1 MKNIFNIKKNY
12 FNYFLFFFTIVGV
25 YLSLNIGITHD
36 EAHSTWIWEL
46 NKKKILKILFDI
58 NYEVISLNESLGY
71 NQDFN
76 LIALDSFHGFYGI
89 GFYLASFP
97 FEKLITFFYNLD
109 FINEE
114 GKQLLTKHPFVLIY
128 FVIGGL
134 YLKKILFLITN
145 NELTSNLSSIFFLTY
160 PYLFG
165 HSLFNVKDIPLM
177 SVWIVCTYFFA
188 KIMLEFFDHKKVR
201 FKKIFIISMLTAHLL
216 SLRIS
221 GILIFIEYLFF
232 IFFFIHFYKMNFI
245 YFLKSTYK
253 FVLIFLFSFLF
264 FLYSFYPSLW
274 ADPLRFFD
282 SISFMSQ
289 HFQSVCTVTLGEC
302 MKAQNLPSSYVFIW
316 LFYKLPIFILFG
328 ILVFIFTEKKI
339 FSNKQNVL
347 ILGPLISSVVTI
359 IFLLIF
365 FDVNLYDELRQILF
379 IFPLIFIISIVA
391 INQFLKKFFS
401 IFISL
406 FIIFF
411 LYQNLKLYPYNYLWI
426 NNFNLFTEVNKN
438 FEKDYWGVS
447 TKKIAQYFN
456 KNELNKN
463 ECLISNRNNGIKYFL
478 NRQNTCLK
486 TFNNLHKKNNRP
498 FYIALTERSL
508 NKGTP
513 NQCDLISGQS
523 IYINFSNEKIDLAK
537 IYKCD

>member
-1 MKNIFNIKKNY
+1 MKNILNIKKNY
-12 FNYFLFFFTIVGV
+12 FNYFLFFFTIIGI
-25 YLSLNIGITHD
+25 YLSLNTGITHD
-36 EAHSTWIWEL
+36 EAHSSWVWEL
-46 NKKKILKILFDI
+46 NKKKILKIFFDI
-58 NYEVISLNESLGY
+58 NYEVSSLNESLGY
-71 NQDFN
+71 NEDFN
-76 LIALDSFHGFYGI
+76 LIALDSFHGFYGV

-97 FEKLITFFYNLD
+97 FEKLITFFYNFN

-114 GKQLLTKHPFVLIY
+114 GKQLLIKHPFVVIY
-128 FVIGGL
+128 FILGGL
-134 YLKKILFLITN
+134 FLKKILYLITK

-177 SVWIVCTYFFA
+177 SVWIICSYFFI
-188 KIMLEFFDHKKVR
+188 KIMFEFFENKEVKK
-201 FKKIFIISMLTAHLL
+201 KNLFILSILTAHLI

-232 IFFFIHFYKMNFI
+232 ISFFIHYYKTNFF
-245 YFLKSTYK
+245 YFLKKTFK
-253 FVLIFLFSFLF
+253 FLLIYLFSFLF

-274 ADPLRFFD
+274 GDPLRFIN

-289 HFQSVCTVTLGEC
+289 HHQTVCTVTLGEC
-302 MKAQNLPSSYVFIW
+302 MKAQNLPSSYIFIW

-328 ILVFIFTEKKI
+328 ISIFIFIEKKI
-339 FSNKQNVL
+339 FSNKENVL
-347 ILGPLISSVVTI
+347 VLGPLISSVVSI

-379 IFPLIFIISIVA
+379 IFPLIFIISIIAVR
-391 INQFLKKFFS
+391 QFLKKYFS

-411 LYQNLKLYPYNYLWI
+411 LYQNFKLYPYNYLWI

-438 FEKDYWGVS
+438 FERDYWGVS
-447 TKKIAQYFN
+447 TKKVAQYFN
-456 KNELNKN
+456 KNELSNE
-463 ECLISNRNNGIKYFL
+463 ECLISNRNNGIKFFL
-478 NRQNTCLK
+478 NQQNTCLK
-486 TFNNLHKKNNRP
+486 PFSDLHKKNKRP
-498 FYIALTERSL
+498 FYVAMTERSL
-508 NKGTP
+508 KKGTP
-513 NQCDLISGQS
+513 NQCNLISDQS
-523 IYINFSNEKIDLAK
+523 ININFSNEKIILAK